1 MRLPSLFVF
10 AVAVSFALVPVTAPT
25 AWSAELYVGAA
36 TADITPSGAAPLTG
50 HTNIRFSQRVHSPL
64 KAVVLAL
71 ESREGDK
78 VIDQAILIAC
88 DLCVIRPGVQDGLRK
103 YLGSRLAGFDLD
115 KLVMA
120 GTHTHCSPVLLQDR
134 YMIPGDAVQPRD
146 CLEHIYKQT
155 AEAAEQA
162 WTGRRRATMAFGLGH
177 AVVAQCRRA
186 VYDNGTAQM
195 YGKVDT
201 PSFRGLENHEN
212 HGVDCLYFFDQ
223 EDKLLAVL
231 AAVWCPAQ
239 SQGGAQVSGDFWHDV
254 RELIAAEHGSDA
266 CVLGFCGPAGDMSP
280 SVLVNKSAEARMERL
295 HGRTHTQ
302 ELGYRIARAI
312 SDVLPVARKDV
323 HADMPLAHVVKRLDL
338 PTREVPEADYAAAKS
353 EIEALSAKG
362 DAITSVEWRRRDALQ
377 YVVDRYDAQQR
388 GEGQY
393 ATELHVLRI
402 GDVAIA
408 TNPFELFVDYGVQ
421 MLGRSPATQTVLIQL
436 AGQVKDHGYYLP
448 TADAI
453 PRGSYSAGIREN
465 AVGPEGG
472 QILVDETVKAMNELF
487 KK

>member
-1 MRLPSLFVF
+1 MRLGPLLAWTSTASLVL
-10 AVAVSFALVPVTAPT
+10 ALFLASTAR
-25 AWSAELYVGAA
+25 SAELYVGAA
-36 TADITPSGAAPLTG
+36 TADITPSGAVPLTG
-50 HTNIRFSQRVHSPL
+50 HTSIRFSQRVHSPL
-64 KAVVLAL
+64 KAVVLAI
-71 ESREGDK
+71 ETREGDK
-78 VIDQAILIAC
+78 VVDQAILIAC
-88 DLCVIRPGVQDGLRK
+88 DLCVIRPGIQDGFRK
-103 YLGSRLAGFDLD
+103 YLGNRLSGFDLD

-134 YMIPGDAVQPRD
+134 YMIPPDAVQPRD
-146 CLEHIYKQT
+146 CLAHVYKQT
-155 AEAAEQA
+155 AEAVERA
-162 WTGRRRATMAFGLGH
+162 WNGRRRASMAFGLGH

-254 RELIAAEHGSDA
+254 RELVAAEHGDDV

-280 SVLVNKSAEARMERL
+280 SVLLNKAAEARMERL

-302 ELGYRIARAI
+302 ELGHRIARAI
-312 SDVLPVARKDV
+312 SDVLPVARKDAR
-323 HADMPLAHVVKRLDL
+323 ADMPLAHVVKRLDL
-338 PTREVPEADYAAAKS
+338 PMREVPEGDYAAAKS
-353 EIEALSAKG
+353 QVESINAKG
-362 DAITSVEWRRRDALQ
+362 DAITSSEWRTRDALQ
-377 YVVDRYDAQQR
+377 YVVDRYEAQQR
-388 GEGQY
+388 DEGRY
-393 ATELHVLRI
+393 ATELHILRI

-408 TNPFELFVDYGVQ
+408 TNPFELFADYGVQ
-421 MLGRSPATQTVLIQL
+421 MLGRSRATQTVLIQL

-453 PRGSYSAGIREN
+453 PRGSYSAGIRES

-472 QILVDETVKAMNELF
+472 QILVDETVKTMNKLF
-487 KK
+487 EE